1 MRKTAFVKISGDL
14 LAREDVLNW
23 IKSIADDYFV
33 VICSG
38 GGTQINSEFIKR
50 NIPIKFGSLGR
61 EIKNYE
67 HL

>member
-1 MRKTAFVKISGDL
+1 M
-14 LAREDVLNW
+14 AREDVLNW